1 MSAAVAGRAG
11 RLAGKVALVT
21 GAGSGIGA
29 ATARRFAA
37 EGAQVALLSRSPEP
51 LEQLASELD
60 GAALALP
67 TDVSQPAE
75 VAAAVERAE
84 RELGPLDVVVNS
96 AGIAWPIPLGEL
108 EPERWREVIDIN
120 LSGSFYVAREAGL
133 RMVASGRGGSIVN
146 LGSELS
152 VLGMGMFVAYCTSKA
167 GLLGLTKALAAEL
180 APLVRVNAVCPGP
193 VVTPMMTGAH
203 DAQTDPDAAYAH
215 TRSRVPLGRFGEPDE
230 IADGILYLAADATL
244 ATGAILHLD
253 GGTTV

>member
-1 MSAAVAGRAG
+1 VSAAAVATTPG

-21 GAGSGIGA
+21 GASSGIGA
-29 ATARRFAA
+29 ATARAFAA
-37 EGAQVALLSRSPEP
+37 QGAQVALLSRPSDR
-51 LEQLASELD
+51 LDALAGELD
-60 GAALALP
+60 GAIGIAA
-67 TDVSQPAE
+67 DVSQPAQ
-75 VAAAVERAE
+75 VAAAVERTE
-84 RELGPLDVVVNS
+84 RELGPVDVVVNS

-108 EPERWREVIDIN
+108 EPERWREVIDVN

-167 GLLGLTKALAAEL
+167 GLIGLTKALAAEL

-203 DAQTDPDAAYAH
+203 DAQEDPAAAYAH
-215 TRSRVPLGRFGEPDE
+215 TRGRVPLGRFGEPEE
-230 IADGILYLAADATL
+230 IAEGILYLAADASL